1 MRLRLRSEICTLS
14 AVLIACS
21 VYDESLLVDGDDTFE
36 DGTPTSSSGSG
47 GQGPSAGSLTSSSTS
62 QGSNTTSSTSGT
74 GTTGST
80 EAGGTG
86 GTSGGSQASSTSQGG
101 ENTSSNNGGGGGD
114 TTTSASSGGGS
125 ASTSDGTTGSGGSNG
140 SGGTSGTGG
149 TGGAV
154 AADPLLI
161 DDLDDADGR
170 LDPNYTGYWYF
181 AMDEEDPDAEGEI
194 TAPDD
199 TDTPRG
205 VETTPAREGST
216 HAMHAAGSWGG
227 WGAALGFSFNQPDTK
242 PIDGSV
248 FSGISFYARAS
259 AATTA
264 RLEVVTDATYD
275 KNNHLRAEL
284 SLTNEWEYHEV
295 LWRDLEE
302 PDWDPDAPWEPET
315 MLKVQFHF
323 DNSDFDFWIDDVRFV
338 E

>member
-86 GTSGGSQASSTSQGG
+86 GTSDGSQASSTSQGG

>member
-36 DGTPTSSSGSG
+36 DSTPTSSSSSG

-101 ENTSSNNGGGGGD
+101 ENTSSNNGGSGGD
-114 TTTSASSGGGS
+114 TTASASSGGGS

>member
-1 MRLRLRSEICTLS
+1 
-14 AVLIACS
+14 

-86 GTSGGSQASSTSQGG
+86 GTSDGSQASSTSQGG
-101 ENTSSNNGGGGGD
+101 ENTSSNNGGSGGD
-114 TTTSASSGGGS
+114 TTASASSGGGS
-125 ASTSDGTTGSGGSNG
+125 ASTSDDTTGSGGSNG
-140 SGGTSGTGG
+140 SNGSGGTSGSGG

>member
-86 GTSGGSQASSTSQGG
+86 GTSDGSQASSTSQGG

-125 ASTSDGTTGSGGSNG
+125 ASTSDDTTGSGGSNG